1 MNAGYLGRQ
10 KKFDAV
16 PYAGWMYTNLG
27 LVVRNMEQVL
37 PEHFETIYWRD
48 CLKWS
53 GIYLEDSM
61 ICYPPL
67 QFGYHTA
74 KIYRNPT
81 HHYHVVTGT
90 TQEDYERSRRV
101 PSHCKHYFP
110 WKVDAR
116 REFFTTE
123 YWQQCEDFK
132 FLTNLLGIGS
142 NPILSYEDIST

>member
-90 TQEDYERSRRV
+90 T
-101 PSHCKHYFP
+101 
-110 WKVDAR
+110 
-116 REFFTTE
+116 
-123 YWQQCEDFK
+123 
-132 FLTNLLGIGS
+132 
-142 NPILSYEDIST
+142 